1 MISTDSKGYW
11 HGDTAQ
17 DLVTYLQFTTAG
29 QRTTIKQATCRGC
42 GGTSFRLL
50 ADPTLHGNGG
60 AAQRVCVNCG
70 RRAFL
75 ADSQELWPLAKPR
88 TGSCPACAGE
98 VFTLAVAFVMA
109 ADSEGDVQWVHIGAR
124 CVQCQLLLSP
134 LDWEIEY
141 RPSAFVL
148 QHV

>member
-1 MISTDSKGYW
+1 M
-11 HGDTAQ
+11 
-17 DLVTYLQFTTAG
+17 TYLQFTTAG

-109 ADSEGDVQWVHIGAR
+109 ADSEGDVQWVHIGAL
-124 CVQCQLLLSP
+124 CPVP
-134 LDWEIEY
+134 A
-141 RPSAFVL
+141 SAQPTRLGDRVPA
-148 QHV
+148 VSVRVAARVAV